1 MDDKIF
7 ILLVVIT
14 LLIII
19 NATAIYKV
27 LLEIKTA
34 LQILVLIQGPE
45 KLYQDL
51 QENLQSQDKH
61 QPTSELHKK

>member
-7 ILLVVIT
+7 ILLVVIA

-51 QENLQSQDKH
+51 QEKMSQDKH

>member
-7 ILLVVIT
+7 ILLVIIA

-27 LLEIKTA
+27 LLEIRTA
-34 LQILVLIQGPE
+34 LQILVLIQRPE

-51 QENLQSQDKH
+51 QENLRSQDKH
-61 QPTSELHKK
+61 QEPSELHKK